1 MGLKWYEVDSFKSLS
16 LRVNDLLLETVDPT
30 VHPDLLFIAV
40 DEPSVNRFGRW
51 PWDRSIL
58 ATGLQKL
65 EQADAVMID
74 MIFSEPTAPKV
85 DQLLGESL
93 ASIPS
98 VCGFF
103 LRHNATQN
111 VDEEQRELL
120 FDSTLERLQ
129 IEVDTYGT
137 PHFGMGAYAE
147 VNTVQILENCSIS
160 GTFTTERDADALFRR
175 YPIAYYFDDMLFP
188 SLGIQA
194 LRLAFDSDLKRLDES
209 HLSLLGKVMALDD
222 NGFVYLNYYKKDAYQ
237 QLSFEKLYDGDY
249 PANFFKGKIVIIG
262 ITEVG
267 VTDVRATPIGTLSG
281 ALLHYTFVS
290 NLLNDELIKRI
301 EWLDYV
307 SMFILFGLVLLIG
320 QFVKTLIERISLYLF
335 IGATFMG
342 ITVWVFMTYY
352 LMIDLFY
359 TLMILLL
366 GIALVEVR
374 FQFYHEKDE
383 KFIKDAFSNYLSA
396 PLLEKLLA
404 EPQGLQLGGEKR
416 ELSILFSDIRSFTT
430 ISEKMPPEQLSKM
443 LNRYFNPMSD
453 AVKKY
458 GGMVDKYIGD
468 AVMAFFNAPVA
479 LSQHPQAAC
488 DAALEMITSLEV
500 LNRSFKAEGLPEIKI
515 GIGINTAEVVVGNF
529 GADDRF
535 NYTVIGDGV
544 NLASRVEGLNKR
556 YGSSIII
563 TEYTQA
569 LLSSQFL
576 TRYLE
581 AVQVKGKEEY
591 VVIYE
596 LLENSAKNQKLCQQ
610 YDVAMALYK
619 EEHFVDALVLFEDI
633 SQTYSD
639 DVSAYFAKKC
649 Q

>member
-1 MGLKWYEVDSFKSLS
+1 MAK
-16 LRVNDLLLETVDPT
+16 
-30 VHPDLLFIAV
+30 
-40 DEPSVNRFGRW
+40 
-51 PWDRSIL
+51 
-58 ATGLQKL
+58 GLQKL
-65 EQADAVMID
+65 DQADAVMID
-74 MIFSEPTAPKV
+74 MLFSEPTELKK

-129 IEVDTYGT
+129 VDVDTYGT
-137 PHFGMGAYAE
+137 PQFGMGAYAE
-147 VNTVQILENCSIS
+147 VNSAEILQYCSIS
-160 GTFTTERDADALFRR
+160 GTFTTERDSDALFRR
-175 YPIAYYFDDMLFP
+175 YPVAYYFDDMLFP
-188 SLGIQA
+188 SLGVQA
-194 LRLAFDSDLKRLDES
+194 LRLAYDSDLERLDAN
-209 HLSLLGKVMALDD
+209 HLSFLDKVLSLDEK
-222 NGFVYLNYYKKDAYQ
+222 GFVYLNYYKKDAYQ
-237 QLSFEKLYDGDY
+237 HLSFEKLYDGDY
-249 PANFFKGKIVIIG
+249 APDLFKDKIVIIG

-267 VTDVRATPIGTLSG
+267 ATDVRATPIGTLSG

-290 NLLNDELIKRI
+290 NVLNDELIKH
-301 EWLDYV
+301 LPSVDYI
-307 SMFILFGLVLLIG
+307 SMVLLYSLIFMIG
-320 QFVKTLIERISLYLF
+320 QFVKTLMQRLSLYLLVGLSF
-335 IGATFMG
+335 VGLV
-342 ITVWVFMTYY
+342 VWIFVNYY

-359 TLMILLL
+359 TLM
-366 GIALVEVR
+366 ALVLALVIIEVR
-374 FQFYHEKDE
+374 FQFYHERDE

-396 PLLEKLLA
+396 PLLDKLLA

-416 ELSILFSDIRSFTT
+416 ELTILFSDIRSFTT

-453 AVKKY
+453 AVKNH

-479 LSQHPQAAC
+479 LSNHAEAAC
-488 DAALEMITSLEV
+488 EAALEMIASLKV
-500 LNRSFKAEGLPEIKI
+500 LNRSFEAEGLPEIKI
-515 GIGINTAEVVVGNF
+515 GIGVNTAEVFVGNF

-563 TEYTQA
+563 TEYTKA
-569 LLSSQFL
+569 VLPSKFL

-581 AVQVKGKEEY
+581 PVQVKGKEVF

-596 LLENSAKNQKLCQQ
+596 LLEKSDKNQQLCQQ

-619 EEHFVDALVLFEDI
+619 EEDFEEALLIFEKLSLQYVDSVSDYF
-633 SQTYSD
+633 SQ
-639 DVSAYFAKKC
+639 KC
-649 Q
+649 QEK

>member
-74 MIFSEPTAPKV
+74 MIFSEPTASKV

-222 NGFVYLNYYKKDAYQ
+222 DGFVYLNYYKKDAYQ